1 MHCLPHPPPMHSP
14 RFNPTVYLSENAK
27 GGDAVGPAISA
38 VDPDAGDRITFS
50 MTSGNTT
57 LFRVAELA
65 PKVSARMCVCRG
77 GGRTGSL
84 VCGVTKACVCLT
96 VSPRSKPAFALFCC
110 VGPATSYFQLC
121 VGHRAV
127 APCIFSRACCVH
139 GCMSYV

>member
-77 GGRTGSL
+77 GGAHREP
-84 VCGVTKACVCLT
+84 CVWCHQGLCLLANLH
-96 VSPRSKPAFALFCC
+96 SPCFAVLDLP
-110 VGPATSYFQLC
+110 PATFNF
-121 VGHRAV
+121 A
-127 APCIFSRACCVH
+127 
-139 GCMSYV
+139 

>member
-1 MHCLPHPPPMHSP
+1 MHSP

-65 PKVSARMCVCRG
+65 PKVCTRLQWAILTEPCVCVWG
-77 GGRTGSL
+77 GGGLR
-84 VCGVTKACVCLT
+84 
-96 VSPRSKPAFALFCC
+96 
-110 VGPATSYFQLC
+110 
-121 VGHRAV
+121 
-127 APCIFSRACCVH
+127 
-139 GCMSYV
+139 